1 MQIYNYDRDTLEFT
15 CVSLAEKNQVGSGY
29 LLPAFATFTA
39 PPDFKENE
47 KPFFKNGKWVIEPYF
62 KGKKQ
67 VELST
72 KQVSTVDY
80 FGKLKPGFQI
90 VTEKVAQDLNEN
102 PDKYKVKDNKLTKL
116 SKSEYEQ
123 LLKQQEIQKE
133 IIQIQNQLDELDLK
147 TIRAMRDGGEKEAGL
162 TWVNYYNQ
170 QIIELRNKKSE
181 LEAQNE

>member
-15 CVSLAEKNQVGSGY
+15 CSSPAEINQVGEGY

-47 KPFFKNGKWVIEPYF
+47 KPFFKNDKWVIEPYF
-62 KGKKQ
+62 KGKTQ

-80 FGKLKPGFQI
+80 FGKLKNGFQI
-90 VTEKVAQDLNEN
+90 VSDKVAHDLKEN
-102 PDKYKVKDNKLTKL
+102 PDKYKVKDNKLIKL

-123 LLKQQEIQKE
+123 LLQQQEIQKE
-133 IIQIQNQLDELDLK
+133 IIQIQSQLDVLDLK
-147 TIRAMRDGGEKEAGL
+147 TIRAMRDGGEKEPGL
-162 TWVNYYNQ
+162 TWVDYYNQ
-170 QIIELRNKKSE
+170 QIIELRQRKSE
-181 LEAQNE
+181 LEAKSE